1 VIRRLAAV
9 LAVAFVLT
17 VAGCAGGGPVVDGG
31 DESRATVTR
40 VVDGDTVEV
49 RFADGTEE
57 TVRLLG
63 VDTPEVRGDT
73 DPAEFEGVPETAAGR
88 DWLRRWAERASA
100 YAVDRLAGKRVRVVT
115 DPTADRRG
123 SYGRL
128 LAYVYVGD
136 KQESF
141 NLALLEKGY
150 ARLYDTSF
158 SERDRFA
165 AAEASA
171 REAGVGLWGFSDA
184 TTPATVAVADGGVAL
199 TLVEIRADAPGNDN
213 ENLNGEFLVFGNA
226 GSDPIALGGWRVVD
240 AAGHEYVF
248 PDGTTLAP
256 NATLTLHTGA
266 GTDGDGDLYWNESG
280 AVWNNGGDT
289 VTVRDVNGTVVLRT
303 EY

>member
-1 VIRRLAAV
+1 VTDRLASALV
-9 LAVAFVLT
+9 VAFLLT
-17 VAGCAGGGPVVDGG
+17 VAGCAGGGPVDEEG
-31 DESRATVTR
+31 DASRATVTR

-88 DWLRRWAERASA
+88 DWLRRWADRASA
-100 YAVDRLAGKRVRVVT
+100 YAKDRLAGERVRVVT
-115 DPTADRRG
+115 DPEADRRDR
-123 SYGRL
+123 YGRL

-136 KQESF
+136 ERDSF
-141 NLALLEKGY
+141 NLGLLERGY
-150 ARLYDTSF
+150 ARFYDSSF

-165 AAEASA
+165 AAEAEA
-171 REAGVGLWGFSDA
+171 QRAGVGLWGFSDA
-184 TTPATVAVADGGVAL
+184 TTPTAVAVADGGVAL
-199 TLVEIRADAPGNDN
+199 ALIEIRADAPGNDN
-213 ENLNGEFLVFGNA
+213 ENLNGEYLVFGNA
-226 GSDPIALGGWRVVD
+226 GREPISLAGWRVTD
-240 AAGHEYVF
+240 AADHEYVF

-256 NATLTLHTGA
+256 NATLTLHTGS
-266 GTDGDGDLYWNESG
+266 GTDGGGDLYWGASG

-289 VTVRDVNGTVVLRT
+289 VTVRDANGTVVLRT